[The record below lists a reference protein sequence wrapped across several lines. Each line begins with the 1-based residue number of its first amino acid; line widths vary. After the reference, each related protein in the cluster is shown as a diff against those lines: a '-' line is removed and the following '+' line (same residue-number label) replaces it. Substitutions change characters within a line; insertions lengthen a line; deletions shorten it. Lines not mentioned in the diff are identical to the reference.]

1 MSGPRLPICHRFAP
15 LLENTGAALSVPI
28 ESRHSHP
35 VKLNPQAVV
44 SPVFNRRLSAGAA
57 GLAVAVFACLPPAA
71 GVAATPGTAKLSV
84 VPHRAIYRLSLLTAR
99 NSSPVV
105 DATGRMMFQWTD
117 ACDAWAVEQ
126 HFRLNFLY
134 AEGDEVT
141 MTTNYATWEAKSGA
155 SYHFTVRKTVNGQ
168 LDEELKGDAKPD
180 PAGKGA
186 IVHLVKPDADDIHL
200 PPGTLYPTGHT
211 MVMLEQA
218 LAGDRLVSRTVY
230 DGADVDGPTEINAV
244 IGKRAML
251 KGGLAAGIGAKDRPS
266 REVLRVDAK
275 RETHLLAGAAWPVR
289 LAFFPTKSD
298 SAAPEYEM
306 SMLLLHN
313 GIAESMQIDYGDFT
327 VNAVLETLEPLP
339 KPHC

>member
-1 MSGPRLPICHRFAP
+1 MV
-15 LLENTGAALSVPI
+15 AALSY
-28 ESRHSHP
+28 
-35 VKLNPQAVV
+35 
-44 SPVFNRRLSAGAA
+44 RRLLSRAA
-57 GLAVAVFACLPPAA
+57 LLAVAVFACVSADPAP
-71 GVAATPGTAKLSV
+71 AATPGTVKLAV

-117 ACDAWAVEQ
+117 ACDAWAIEQ

-134 AEGDEVT
+134 AEGDEVN

-168 LDEELKGDAKPD
+168 IDEELKGDAKPD
-180 PAGKGA
+180 AKGGGA
-186 IVHLVKPDADDIHL
+186 IVHLAKPEADDLHL

-211 MVMLEQA
+211 LVMLERA
-218 LAGDRLVSRTVY
+218 AAGEHFVSRMVY
-230 DGADVDGPTEINAV
+230 DGADIDGPTEISAV

-251 KGGLAAGIGAKDRPS
+251 KGGLAAGLAAKDRPS
-266 REVLRVDAK
+266 REALRVDAK
-275 RETHLLAGAAWPVR
+275 REQHLLSGAAWPVR

-298 SAAPEYEM
+298 SASPEYEM

-313 GIAESMQIDYGDFT
+313 GIAEAMQIDYGDFT

>member
-1 MSGPRLPICHRFAP
+1 MVAILPYHRF
-15 LLENTGAALSVPI
+15 LKRFSLAAL
-28 ESRHSHP
+28 
-35 VKLNPQAVV
+35 
-44 SPVFNRRLSAGAA
+44 AA
-57 GLAVAVFACLPPAA
+57 AACLPVYPGHAA
-71 GVAATPGTAKLSV
+71 APGTVKLAV

-105 DATGRMMFQWTD
+105 DASGRMMFQWTD
-117 ACDAWAVEQ
+117 SCDAWTIEQ

-134 AEGDEVT
+134 AEGDDVN

-155 SYHFTVRKTVNGQ
+155 NYHFTVRKTVNGQ
-168 LDEELKGDAKPD
+168 LDEEIKGDSAPD
-180 PAGKGA
+180 PAGKGSV
-186 IVHLVKPDADDIHL
+186 VHLAKPEGDDIRL

-211 MVMLEQA
+211 LVLLERA
-218 LAGDRLVSRTVY
+218 LAGEHFVSRTVY
-230 DGADVDGPTEINAV
+230 DGADVDGPTEISAV

-251 KGGLAAGIGAKDRPS
+251 KGGLAAGIGAKDRPTS
-266 REVLRVDAK
+266 EVLKADAK
-275 RETHLLAGAAWPVR
+275 RDTRLLSGAAWPVR
-289 LAFFPTKSD
+289 LAFFPSKSD
-298 SAAPEYEM
+298 NAAPEYEM

>member
-1 MSGPRLPICHRFAP
+1 MV
-15 LLENTGAALSVPI
+15 AALP
-28 ESRHSHP
+28 H
-35 VKLNPQAVV
+35 
-44 SPVFNRRLSAGAA
+44 RRLLTRAA
-57 GLAVAVFACLPPAA
+57 AVAVAAFACFSTGA
-71 GVAATPGTAKLSV
+71 GEAATPGTVKLAV

-117 ACDAWAVEQ
+117 ACDAWAIEQ

-134 AEGDEVT
+134 AEGDEVN
-141 MTTNYATWEAKSGA
+141 MTTNYATWEAKAGA
-155 SYHFTVRKTVNGQ
+155 KYHFTVRKTVNGQ
-168 LDEELKGDAKPD
+168 LDEELKGDSAPD
-180 PAGKGA
+180 PQGKGA
-186 IVHLVKPDADDIHL
+186 VVHLTKPEAADDLHL

-211 MVMLEQA
+211 LVLLERA
-218 LAGDRLVSRTVY
+218 LAGDHFVSRTVY
-230 DGADVDGPTEINAV
+230 DGADLDGPTEISAV

-251 KGGLAAGIGAKDRPS
+251 KGGLAAGIAAKDRPS
-266 REVLRVDAK
+266 REVLKIDAK
-275 RETHLLAGAAWPVR
+275 RDKHLLTGAAWPVR
-289 LAFFPTKSD
+289 LAFFPSKSD
-298 SAAPEYEM
+298 SASPEYEM